1 MYNLLTFRGYRLE
14 ILASALQKA
23 IRRGDA
29 KLAGIVAFE
38 IATKY
43 RDYLWRRL
51 MTIAAEDCYGLVE
64 QEIIALYEAD
74 KIVQSGR
81 KEKGRVFISK
91 AVVLLCREPKCRD
104 ADHLTVCVY
113 GKHDVPDEEVQKFI
127 EEVEREYPKP
137 IKVPSTCMIATLRR
151 EGRLEKQRIS
161 LLRTNLGRWRDESRD
176 CLTNTEC
183 N

>member
-1 MYNLLTFRGYRLE
+1 MYDLLTFRGYRLE

-137 IKVPSTCMIATLRR
+137 IKVPQYVYDCHTK
-151 EGRLEKQRIS
+151 EGRAAGKTKDQFIKDEFRALE
-161 LLRTNLGRWRDESRD
+161 GRVPGLFDEYGM
-176 CLTNTEC
+176 
-183 N
+183 